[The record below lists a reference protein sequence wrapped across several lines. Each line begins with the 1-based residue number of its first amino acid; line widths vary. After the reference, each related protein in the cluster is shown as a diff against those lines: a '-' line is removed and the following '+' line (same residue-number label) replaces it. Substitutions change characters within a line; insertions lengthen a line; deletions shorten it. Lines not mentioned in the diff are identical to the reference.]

1 MTAVIE
7 PTGAVRESEA
17 LGARVQHVL
26 HRHPAIGPASVLVV
40 SVVVFSLI
48 NHRFLN
54 ATNLSLLVQQVAVL
68 ATLAIGQ
75 TMIILTGGIYLSVG
89 AAAIL
94 AQMVIAQTAANNGV
108 PGVLALI
115 LGIAVG
121 ALTGFIN
128 GFLVTRIKLPP
139 FIVTLG
145 TLSIYTSIGLRYSNG
160 ASVYATAM
168 PRILI
173 WTGNYVDIGPYQLTT
188 GVILM
193 LALFAVTSF
202 ALNRTAWA
210 PLVAHGTNERRDS
223 PYFN

>member
-7 PTGAVRESEA
+7 PTGAVRASEE
-17 LGARVQHVL
+17 LSARLQHTL

-40 SVVVFSLI
+40 SIIVFSLI

-75 TMIILTGGIYLSVG
+75 TMIILTGGIDLSVG

-94 AQMVIAQTAANNGV
+94 AQMVMAQTAANNGV
-108 PGVLALI
+108 PGPLALL

-145 TLSIYTSIGLRYSNG
+145 TLGVFTSIGLRYANG
-160 ASVYATAM
+160 ASLYATAT
-168 PRILI
+168 PQTL
-173 WTGNYVDIGPYQLTT
+173 L
-188 GVILM
+188 
-193 LALFAVTSF
+193 
-202 ALNRTAWA
+202 
-210 PLVAHGTNERRDS
+210 
-223 PYFN
+223 